1 MTRALVLIVVF
12 MPLNAFALSQEAK
25 EFMDITAQI
34 EPMQC
39 KKRQLRRQIVMA
51 DTEGRAADARKLRE
65 DFSKL
70 DRDPKTAKL
79 ERRLAELEKSITKD
93 DLPAI
98 NRQHVEGFY
107 RCE

>member
-1 MTRALVLIVVF
+1 MTRALVLIVF
-12 MPLNAFALSQEAK
+12 MPLHAFALSQEAK
-25 EFMDITAQI
+25 EFMEITAQI

-70 DRDPKTAKL
+70 DRDPKTTKL
-79 ERRLAELEKSITKD
+79 ERRLGELQKYITKD

>member
-1 MTRALVLIVVF
+1 MTRALVLIVF
-12 MPLNAFALSQEAK
+12 MPLHAFALSQEAK
-25 EFMDITAQI
+25 EFMEITAQI

-39 KKRQLRRQIVMA
+39 KKRQLRRQIVLA
-51 DTEGRAADARKLRE
+51 DTEGRAEDARKLRA
-65 DFSKL
+65 DFTKL
-70 DRDPKTAKL
+70 DRDPKTSKL